1 MPKIIR
7 LAALGLLLVLVL
19 LVAGVGGLLW
29 ATLPGDGGGSIPGL
43 SAAVA
48 IDLDRDGVPR
58 IRAATELDAATAL
71 GWLHA
76 RDRMFEMELTR
87 RSASGTL
94 SELAGPVTLPID
106 RLVRTLGLRQ
116 AALAEL
122 AALDPDTRAVL
133 EAYARGVN
141 ALIAQRGRLVA
152 PEFLPFGAPA
162 AWTPLDS
169 LLWGKTMAM
178 YLSGN
183 WRAELA
189 RLALADK
196 HTTVEIEALWPA
208 PPGGDHSEAA
218 MTPALAET
226 AGRLAAALPTFPDP
240 FTLPQTASNAWA
252 VDGRHTTR
260 HAPLLAGDPHLAF
273 GLPGFWYLARIET
286 PGGVLAGATAPGL
299 PFLVLGHNGH
309 IAWSITTTSADTQD
323 LFVETPAG
331 DGYATS
337 TGPQPFA
344 TRSETIHVRGGPDE
358 VLTVRSTR
366 HGPLVSD
373 IVAKAG
379 PMLALA
385 AGGLRADDAAAAGL
399 LALNRARSI
408 DEAGAAVAKITAP
421 VQNLTVADHDRIGLY
436 VMGRVPVRA
445 AGEGRFPEAGADGA
459 HDWTGWA
466 GGAEL
471 PRVVAPASGRVVNAN
486 DRIAPDD
493 ARPLI
498 GHDGYGDWR
507 ARRVRERLDADH
519 PRDAAAM
526 ADIQLDVRSTW
537 ARDLLPKLAAVAP
550 ADARSGQALKLLAR
564 WDGNVDRDAP
574 QPLIVNAWLRRFVAG
589 VLAARGIPEP
599 GAAAAPWP
607 DLAAHALLVDPT
619 YCGPSNCPKLL
630 TDSLSSSMADL
641 AKSYGDNLA
650 AWRWGSAHQALF
662 AHPLLRFVP
671 VLGALTGSRI
681 ETPGDETTID
691 RGGFAAP
698 GFDDVHGP
706 AFRGAYDLGDLDASR
721 FVVAPGQSGNPLSGH
736 ASDFVTRWRDGGTV
750 PLTTDAGPDAI
761 HLRLTP

>member
-1 MPKIIR
+1 MR
-7 LAALGLLLVLVL
+7 RAALGLLLVLVL

-29 ATLPGDGGGSIPGL
+29 ATLPGGGGGSIPGL
-43 SAAVA
+43 AAAVA

-58 IRAATELDAATAL
+58 IRAANELDAAAAL

-76 RDRMFEMELTR
+76 RDRMFEMDLTR

-94 SELAGPVTLPID
+94 SELAGGVTLPID

-116 AALAEL
+116 AGEAEL
-122 AALDPDTRAVL
+122 AGLDPDARAVL
-133 EAYARGVN
+133 DAYARGVN
-141 ALIAQRGRLVA
+141 ARIAQRGRLIA

-189 RLALADK
+189 RLALADR
-196 HTTVEIEALWPA
+196 HTRAEIEALWPA
-208 PPGGDHSEAA
+208 APGGDHPEAA
-218 MTPALAET
+218 VTPALA
-226 AGRLAAALPTFPDP
+226 ASARRLAAALPAFPDP

-252 VDGRHTTR
+252 VDGRFSRH

-309 IAWSITTTSADTQD
+309 IAWSITTTGADTQD

-331 DGYATS
+331 DGYATP
-337 TGPQPFA
+337 TGPQPFV
-344 TRSETIHVRGGPDE
+344 TRSETIHVRGGADE
-358 VLTVRSTR
+358 TLTVRSTW

-399 LALNRARSI
+399 LALNRAHTI
-408 DEAGAAVAKITAP
+408 EDAGAAVARITAP
-421 VQNLTVADHDRIGLY
+421 VQNLTVADRDRIGLY
-436 VMGRVPVRA
+436 VMGRVPIRA
-445 AGEGRFPEAGADGA
+445 AGEGRFPEPGADGA

-466 GGAEL
+466 SGAEL
-471 PRVVAPASGRVVNAN
+471 PRVVAPAGGRVVNAN
-486 DRIAPDD
+486 ERIAPDD

-498 GHDGYGDWR
+498 GHDGFGDWR
-507 ARRVRERLDADH
+507 ARRIRERLDLDH

-526 ADIQLDVRSTW
+526 AAIQLDTHSTW
-537 ARDLLPKLAAVAP
+537 ARDLLPTLLRVAP
-550 ADARSGQALKLLAR
+550 ADARSGRALQLLAR

-574 QPLIVNAWLRRFVAG
+574 QPLILNAWLRRFVAY
-589 VLAARGIPEP
+589 VLAARGIAEP

-607 DLAAHALLVDPT
+607 DLAAHALLVDAS
-619 YCGPSNCPKLL
+619 YCGPAGCSKQL
-630 TDSLSSSMADL
+630 TDSLAASMAEL
-641 AKSYGDNLA
+641 AKTNGDNPA
-650 AWRWGSAHQALF
+650 TWRWGDAHRAVF

-671 VLGALTGSRI
+671 LLGTLFEARI

-691 RGGFAAP
+691 RGGLASP
-698 GFDDVHGP
+698 GFIDVHGP

-736 ASDFVTRWRDGGTV
+736 ARDFVQRWRDGGTV
-750 PLTTDAGPDAI
+750 PLTGDAGPDAT